1 MQRRYDHRLRALVR
15 TTGDLGLAAG
25 HGVPRSTARGWLTR
39 TSTEVV
45 TLDVLELDTVRLQ
58 HEVILLRRRIARL
71 RSLLCLVVTV
81 LKVSGFSLSRTRL
94 PEGAAKRQVLRAI
107 ERSRSHFHLRAV
119 LRHIGLSH
127 ARYHDWIRNDR
138 CGLDDSPPA
147 RELHR
152 SNLHRPKST
161 PFETW
166 SRPMNTG
173 MCPRGPGSSC
183 SATRQGL
190 CLTDDMVSTRSRSR
204 VAPTSAACSSG
215 QAEGRHPRLT
225 SQRDLAC
232 RHDTDPAAR
241 WQSGLRPRSGRQLL
255 PTDSRMECCRDVPSR
270 RYRTASHLTHR
281 KA

>member
-1 MQRRYDHRLRALVR
+1 MSSTNRIQRRYDHRLRALVR
-15 TTGDLGLAAG
+15 TTGDLGLAVR

-94 PEGAAKRQVLRAI
+94 PEGAAKLQVLRAI

-138 CGLDDSPPA
+138 CGLDD
-147 RELHR
+147 
-152 SNLHRPKST
+152 RPS
-161 PFETW
+161 
-166 SRPMNTG
+166 
-173 MCPRGPGSSC
+173 CPRSSP
-183 SATRQGL
+183 QQ
-190 CLTDDMVSTRSRSR
+190 LTPTEVHTMRDMVTSDEYRQRVHPAKAKKSGEEAQIRS
-204 VAPTSAACSSG
+204 
-215 QAEGRHPRLT
+215 
-225 SQRDLAC
+225 
-232 RHDTDPAAR
+232 
-241 WQSGLRPRSGRQLL
+241 
-255 PTDSRMECCRDVPSR
+255 
-270 RYRTASHLTHR
+270 
-281 KA
+281 